1 MSIQQFISSWYA
13 GLQQQVLTVPQLAD
27 LRPFLP
33 ATPEQVADMMVGRE
47 LHTRA
52 MVAIS
57 EETSTSLSTLM
68 IHAIDQFVRQRLQV
82 SAMPKAGEPA
92 VIKAARALTA
102 SDHVSLPEIDPGRVA
117 DMRAHFETHDVTVE
131 DAEDGTRNIS
141 LDEARRGDDNLAGYD
156 ATSILACPHLFEIAN
171 DPRTVAIV
179 ERHLGTAPIIL
190 GFTAWWSFADR
201 DQSRGAQ
208 LYHRD
213 LADYRFCKLFIY
225 LTDVDED
232 AGPHVFL
239 EGTHDPDTGGEAR
252 RNAPGGEASFHD
264 WYFGQLRKS
273 DEDVERYFAK
283 TPVHFNGPSGSL
295 FLVNTQGLHK
305 GLLPKTTERLVCQVL
320 YGVSPMRQSGMS
332 SLRLGDPTGE
342 PHCRLGGDDAA
353 PRLPEPDVSV
363 TVNGLAAESSLG

>member
-13 GLQQQVLTVPQLAD
+13 GLQHQVLTTPQLAD

-33 ATPEQVADMMVGRE
+33 ATPEQVADMMVGRD

-57 EETSTSLSTLM
+57 EETSTSLSTQM
-68 IHAIDQFVRQRLQV
+68 INGIDQFVRQDLRV
-82 SAMPKAGEPA
+82 PATPRASEPA
-92 VIKAARALTA
+92 VIKAARAITTTG
-102 SDHVSLPEIDPGRVA
+102 HVTLPGIDPGRVA
-117 DMRAHFETHDVTVE
+117 EMRAHFEANTVAVT
-131 DAEDGTRNIS
+131 DADGATRDIS
-141 LDEARRGDDNLAGYD
+141 VDEARSGDSNLAGYD
-156 ATSILACPHLFEIAN
+156 AATILACPHLYEIAS
-171 DPRTVAIV
+171 DPEIVSVV
-179 ERHLGTAPIIL
+179 ERHLGTAPLVL

-201 DQSRGAQ
+201 DQALGAQ

-225 LTDVDED
+225 LTDVDAD
-232 AGPHVFL
+232 AGPHVFV
-239 EGTHDPDTGGEAR
+239 EGTHDPDTVAEAR
-252 RNAPGGEASFHD
+252 RNAPDGEASFHD

-283 TPVHFNGPSGSL
+283 TPVRFEGPAGSL
-295 FLVNTQGLHK
+295 FLVNTQGMHK

-332 SLRLGDPTGE
+332 SLRLGT
-342 PHCRLGGDDAA
+342 
-353 PRLPEPDVSV
+353 PEASHIADWVMATP
-363 TVNGLAAESSLG
+363 SLDYLNRMFLLR